1 MLAIRTLV
9 TFACCT
15 LLCSMSVAKEK
26 NEDYVDAKIRGT
38 ITTGIMAPGGETTG
52 IIITAGKLTFELE
65 ITDPKLKKHAEEL
78 NGKKAIVEG
87 ELEIRNGVA
96 VKERKIIVVKELKP
110 AS

>member
-1 MLAIRTLV
+1 MTALRTLV
-9 TFACCT
+9 IFACCAMF
-15 LLCSMSVAKEK
+15 CSMSVAKEK
-26 NEDYVDAKIRGT
+26 KEDYVEVKIRGT
-38 ITTGIMAPGGETTG
+38 ITTGVMAPGGETTG
-52 IIITAGKLTFELE
+52 IIITAEKLTFELE
-65 ITDPKLKKHAEEL
+65 ISDAKLKKLAEEL

>member
-1 MLAIRTLV
+1 MPAIRILL
-9 TFACCT
+9 TFICLT

-26 NEDYVDAKIRGT
+26 SEDYIAVKIRGT
-38 ITTGIMAPGGETTG
+38 VTTGVMAPGGETTG
-52 IIITAGKLTFELE
+52 IIIIANKLTFELE
-65 ITDPKLKKHAEEL
+65 ISDAKLKKHAEEL
-78 NGKKAIVEG
+78 NGKKAVVEG